1 MPMDELES
9 MARDLAQEIDSL
21 GLENT
26 GGAEEVKKTSGK
38 EELDSVLAQEQEE
51 GKKKGKDK
59 DGKKPGFFK
68 RLSIALFGEDEEETE
83 EPPAKIPEIGEID
96 NISDENMEILRE
108 LEGNK
113 GKKELDEKALKAQK
127 KKEKAE
133 KKAQKKAEKKKAKA
147 EKKAQKEQAK
157 LAKPKKEKKPKE
169 PKPVEKSK
177 PLPKKPVF
185 LIMLIGAS
193 LVVLVVLL
201 STQVGYTMAIAEAKE
216 YYEQGKYVEAY
227 TCFTQGAKVKAAD
240 EELYNKAKYTAYV
253 QQQLR
258 IYNMYLE
265 QGKHPEALSALV
277 CGVGRYDRNVSEG
290 VKAGADIEFDA
301 MLGELEQFLSENY
314 NMTLDQARELYAIH
328 EKDEYTYLI
337 YDIIESLGLMP
348 EEE

>member
-1 MPMDELES
+1 M
-9 MARDLAQEIDSL
+9 
-21 GLENT
+21 
-26 GGAEEVKKTSGK
+26 
-38 EELDSVLAQEQEE
+38 
-51 GKKKGKDK
+51 
-59 DGKKPGFFK
+59 
-68 RLSIALFGEDEEETE
+68 FGEDEEETE
-83 EPPAKIPEIGEID
+83 EAPTKIPEIGEID

-201 STQVGYTMAIAEAKE
+201 SAQIGYTMDIAEAKE

-227 TCFTQGAKVKAAD
+227 TCFTQGAKVKEAD
-240 EELYNKAKYTAYV
+240 EELYKKAKYTAYV

-258 IYNMYLE
+258 SYNMYLE
-265 QGKHPEALSALV
+265 QQKHPEALSALV
-277 CGVGRYDRNVSEG
+277 CGVGRYDKNLSDAS
-290 VKAGADIEFDA
+290 KAGADIEFDA
-301 MLGELEQFLSENY
+301 MLGELEQLLSENY
-314 NMTLDQARELYAIH
+314 SMTLDQARELYAIH
-328 EKDEYTYLI
+328 EKDEYTYTI